1 MYGYLMPKLNLKSGL
16 HKLYAF
22 FFLGLAAV
30 SLLAGLALHQ
40 IRHARDEA
48 FAGTAEE
55 YVEVKKAR
63 KELHYGL
70 SAAAAGVIYVPRTYS
85 DRLPKGL
92 PQMRNVR
99 KKKELFSA
107 TLLPLILR
115 SNELIREERGRL
127 EDLKSYLESGEP
139 LTDLDVKWLIYQRGR
154 YGISDSIDVSTKLV
168 DRLLYHCDIIP
179 PSMALA
185 QAAIESG
192 WGTSRFAQSG
202 NAIFGQ
208 WVWGDSQEG
217 MLPLGRDEGATH
229 KVRKF
234 DNLIDSVRSYAHNI
248 NKNRA
253 YDDVR
258 KRRAD
263 LRKAGKHISGEHLA
277 HGLIKYSQRGQDYIK
292 DILGLISYNQFS
304 GLDHSRLEPVNKSQI
319 KL

>member
-1 MYGYLMPKLNLKSGL
+1 MPKIKIKSGL
-16 HKLYAF
+16 YKLYAF
-22 FFLGLAAV
+22 FFIGITIV
-30 SLLAGLALHQ
+30 SLLVGLALHQ

-48 FAGTAEE
+48 FVGTTDEFI
-55 YVEVKKAR
+55 EVKKAR
-63 KELHYGL
+63 KELHFGL
-70 SAAAAGVIYVPRTYS
+70 IAAATGAEYVPRTYL
-85 DRLPKGL
+85 DQLPKGL
-92 PQMRNVR
+92 PQMRNVH

-127 EDLKSYLESGEP
+127 EDIKLYLEAQES
-139 LTDLDVKWLIYQRGR
+139 LTDLDIKWLIHQRSR
-154 YGISDSIDVSTKLV
+154 YGISKSLDVSVKLV

-179 PSMALA
+179 PSLALA

-208 WVWGDSQEG
+208 WVWGDSHEG

-263 LRKAGKHISGEHLA
+263 LRKDGKHISGEYLA
-277 HGLIKYSQRGQDYIK
+277 HGLIKYSQRGQEYIK
-292 DILGLISYNQFS
+292 DILSLISYNQFS
-304 GLDHSRLEPVNKSQI
+304 GLDHSRLEPIAESQI
-319 KL
+319 QL